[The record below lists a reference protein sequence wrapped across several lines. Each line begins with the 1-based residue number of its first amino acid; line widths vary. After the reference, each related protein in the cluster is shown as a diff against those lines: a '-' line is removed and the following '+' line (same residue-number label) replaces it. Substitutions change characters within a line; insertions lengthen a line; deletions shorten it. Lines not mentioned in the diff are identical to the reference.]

1 MNQQERMEKI
11 KELGRRNKKSPEF
24 LKRMK
29 YIKAHNFTV
38 RTTDDPTKYTVI
50 VSPRDKIYCS
60 KKGRAIRLSFL
71 LANGKVQ
78 VIPLCRKRLKT
89 R

>member
-38 RTTDDPTKYTVI
+38 LTTDDPTKYTVI
-50 VSPRDKIYCS
+50 VSPRDKI
-60 KKGRAIRLSFL
+60 
-71 LANGKVQ
+71 
-78 VIPLCRKRLKT
+78 
-89 R
+89 